1 MHVRFDVARHDH
13 RVFETLV
20 DLDLLVGDPVLDL
33 VKRADTE
40 DLAVH
45 HRHGPGGRRAR
56 ILGHDRLGGVDGDL
70 LRRGRGRRRSRLG
83 NGNLDTVRL
92 AG

>member
-1 MHVRFDVARHDH
+1 VRFDEARHDH

-70 LRRGRGRRRSRLG
+70 LAAGAAGAGAGSGTGTSIPCGSRARS
-83 NGNLDTVRL
+83 
-92 AG
+92 